1 MLLTD
6 YEDLIDS
13 LALPDPDDRHVLAAA
28 IRAGAQTIITFN
40 LKDFPKAALVGISE
54 RARAARI
61 GPGFE
66 VACLDVTR
74 RERGHLG
81 SVGKRR
87 QGSCH
92 ARVGIVA
99 HRIRK

>member
-54 RARAARI
+54 RAPPA
-61 GPGFE
+61 
-66 VACLDVTR
+66 
-74 RERGHLG
+74 
-81 SVGKRR
+81 SVLVLRLP
-87 QGSCH
+87 
-92 ARVGIVA
+92 ALT
-99 HRIRK
+99 